1 MGKIAVFREMMTK
14 ALNKIIKIGY
24 KKTLLYMPDKKKF
37 IVKA

>member
-24 KKTLLYMPDKKKF
+24 KKDAALY
-37 IVKA
+37 A